1 MFSSVSSLEGAP
13 KQKHLGIWKVDPQGW
28 IWKPVEFKFRG
39 NIKQKNL
46 VVEKGLL
53 TKFSW

>member
-28 IWKPVEFKFRG
+28 IWKPVEFKFKG
-39 NIKQKNL
+39 NIKQKDL